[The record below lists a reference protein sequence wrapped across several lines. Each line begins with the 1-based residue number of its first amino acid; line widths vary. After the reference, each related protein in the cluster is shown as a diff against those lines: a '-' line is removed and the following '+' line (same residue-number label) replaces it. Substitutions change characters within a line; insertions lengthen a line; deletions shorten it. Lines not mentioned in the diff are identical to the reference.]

1 MGVEIR
7 DVHVCL
13 GRWVLEP
20 ETKPA
25 SVLVDVRLDDDSR
38 HDPTEGHP
46 SAALVAHEDAL
57 RGRLPG
63 GLGAMATGKTG
74 HFHGAS
80 DVEDV
85 VVEVVVGIEVEPG
98 RLRPAAHG
106 VGRISDG
113 RAVPVVEDPRRRER
127 VDDRPDLR
135 GALLELLTKSRCNR
149 LILNLSN
156 VPYMDSSAIAV
167 LVEMLQK
174 LRKTKGS
181 IALTNLQPRVKGLL
195 EIARLNTIFTLADT
209 DEDALKG

>member
-1 MGVEIR
+1 MSDLTTSSDLVPTATQHGDAVVAPVRGEI
-7 DVHVCL
+7 DLHN
-13 GRWVLEP
+13 
-20 ETKPA
+20 
-25 SVLVDVRLDDDSR
+25 S
-38 HDPTEGHP
+38 
-46 SAALVAHEDAL
+46 
-57 RGRLPG
+57 
-63 GLGAMATGKTG
+63 
-74 HFHGAS
+74 
-80 DVEDV
+80 
-85 VVEVVVGIEVEPG
+85 
-98 RLRPAAHG
+98 
-106 VGRISDG
+106 
-113 RAVPVVEDPRRRER
+113 
-127 VDDRPDLR
+127 PDLR